1 MSTIVK
7 LVLEAERASRVEAS
21 EEALRQAL
29 RQSLQRSR
37 QEQERVRAGCDPRVA
52 SPDQAG
58 PIGNNSP
65 GRPVVHVVG
74 RARAANPIRSAKSRI
89 VPEPDQTQST
99 PPVRPALPHWT

>member
-37 QEQERVRAGCDPRVA
+37 QEQERVRAGSGVLPVLTRLA
-52 SPDQAG
+52 PSATTLRAG
-58 PIGNNSP
+58 LSCMWWGAP
-65 GRPVVHVVG
+65 G
-74 RARAANPIRSAKSRI
+74 
-89 VPEPDQTQST
+89 Q
-99 PPVRPALPHWT
+99 